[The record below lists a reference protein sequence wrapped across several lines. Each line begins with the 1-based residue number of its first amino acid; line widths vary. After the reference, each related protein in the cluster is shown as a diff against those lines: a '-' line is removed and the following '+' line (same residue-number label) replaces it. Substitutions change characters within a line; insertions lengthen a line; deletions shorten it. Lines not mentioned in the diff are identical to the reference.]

1 MYYVKNEKGE
11 ILFKSSF
18 FKTAY
23 SFAENE
29 CELISETL
37 RLWKD
42 NTIIKY
48 FRAD

>member
-37 RLWKD
+37 RLCKD

>member
-18 FKTAY
+18 FKTPY
-23 SFAENE
+23 SFAQNE
-29 CELISETL
+29 CELIRVTL
-37 RLWKD
+37 RIWKD

>member
-1 MYYVKNEKGE
+1 MYYVKNKKGE

-29 CELISETL
+29 CALINKTL
-37 RLWKD
+37 RLLKD

>member
-1 MYYVKNEKGE
+1 MYYVKNANGE

-29 CELISETL
+29 CILINQTL

-48 FRAD
+48 FYAD